1 MIGGALTG
9 LVVSAATN
17 NNKDKV
23 VIDTITGGAI
33 ATAAEILNYHYLTW
47 SIQCVGFSFSL
58 PPLWHL
64 FLLCIKE
71 RPYW

>member
-33 ATAAEILNYHYLTW
+33 ATAAEILNYHYLT
-47 SIQCVGFSFSL
+47 
-58 PPLWHL
+58 
-64 FLLCIKE
+64 
-71 RPYW
+71 